1 MASTK
6 KRPNKG
12 FKNRVMRVV
21 ESDLFTA
28 VAISSVVLNVLFLA
42 SVFVLTSTTTFDR
55 RFYVSSRSKYCQN
68 IDGVIDRA
76 KELGNEKEAVK
87 EWQVTCISEE
97 FSPFYKEAL
106 DKFNAQYPN

>member
-1 MASTK
+1 MVKTNKQPK
-6 KRPNKG
+6 KS
-12 FKNRVMRVV
+12 FKTRVMKVV

-28 VAISSVVLNVLFLA
+28 IAISSVVLNLLFLA
-42 SVFVLTSTTTFDR
+42 SVFVLTSTDTFDR
-55 RFYVSSRSKYCQN
+55 RFYESSRSKYCQN

-76 KELGNEKEAVK
+76 IELGNEKAAVK
-87 EWQVTCISEE
+87 EWQVTCISKE